1 MANKIYK
8 ATLLDVNDALALLV
22 EQNGVK
28 DNVLIVDTANGRIG
42 INMVPNEALDITG
55 NTIVSGTINND
66 ELKRRAVLMGV

>member
-22 EQNGVK
+22 EQIGVK